1 MIKIDGLVEK
11 IIYRNDENAWTVAL
25 VTTEDGSLTVTG
37 NAIKIEI
44 GKEYTFEG
52 DFFVHKKFGEQFS
65 FKNLNE
71 HIPTSKDGII
81 KYLSSG
87 LIPFIGR
94 RMAETIYKKFGDETL
109 LILDKEPE
117 KLLQIHGIG
126 AKKFEKISEY
136 LKANKEASKVMY
148 ELYGYGI
155 SPSAAFKIYTLYAN
169 ETLNVIRENPYRIA
183 DEIKGIGFKTADSI
197 ALKLGYK
204 KDSKERIIS
213 ALKWT
218 INYAVNDGHTYLP
231 KDVLIKKSS
240 KLLEINED
248 LIEDQIINLQF
259 SKYFYLEKINDQI
272 NCYKASMYKEENYVA
287 GKLTKLSLQ
296 KFELKNNIENSIKEI
311 EERKNIKLAENQKE
325 AVKEALT
332 GGLTVITGGPGTGKT
347 TTLKTIIDLAEK
359 ENLKTVLAAPTG
371 RAAKRMEEA
380 TLREASTIHKLLE
393 ITPNSDYFEIEEI
406 DGDLIIVDECSMVD
420 LFLISTLL
428 RAVKDNSR
436 LVLVGDKDQLPSVGA
451 GNVLSDIIN
460 SKIINV
466 VYLNKIFRQ
475 EEGSLIVKNAHLIN
489 SGKMPLIDNK
499 SKDFFFIQSPN
510 VNESLNTIVDLVKT
524 RLPDFKNY
532 DSLKDIQVLS
542 PTKKGLT
549 GVDNLNKVLQ
559 ENLNP
564 QNKKEEIK
572 FMDTI
577 FRPGDKVMQIKNNY
591 NLQYKIE
598 TENYHEEGQ
607 GIFNGE
613 LGFIESVDAD
623 SDTMTIV
630 FDDVKKIE
638 YQRENFSELTL
649 AYAST
654 VHKSQGSEFP
664 AVIIPLHSAPFMLM
678 TRNII
683 YTGITR
689 ASRMV
694 VLVGEIKYLKT
705 MVENNHQ
712 NKRYSSLDRK
722 LIETMEKRKIYG
734 FI

>member
-1 MIKIDGLVEK
+1 
-11 IIYRNDENAWTVAL
+11 
-25 VTTEDGSLTVTG
+25 
-37 NAIKIEI
+37 
-44 GKEYTFEG
+44 
-52 DFFVHKKFGEQFS
+52 
-65 FKNLNE
+65 
-71 HIPTSKDGII
+71 
-81 KYLSSG
+81 
-87 LIPFIGR
+87 
-94 RMAETIYKKFGDETL
+94 
-109 LILDKEPE
+109 
-117 KLLQIHGIG
+117 
-126 AKKFEKISEY
+126 
-136 LKANKEASKVMY
+136 
-148 ELYGYGI
+148 
-155 SPSAAFKIYTLYAN
+155 
-169 ETLNVIRENPYRIA
+169 
-183 DEIKGIGFKTADSI
+183 
-197 ALKLGYK
+197 
-204 KDSKERIIS
+204 
-213 ALKWT
+213 
-218 INYAVNDGHTYLP
+218 
-231 KDVLIKKSS
+231 
-240 KLLEINED
+240 
-248 LIEDQIINLQF
+248 
-259 SKYFYLEKINDQI
+259 
-272 NCYKASMYKEENYVA
+272 MYKEENYVA

-420 LFLISTLL
+420 LFLMSTLL

-489 SGKMPLIDNK
+489 SGKIPLIDNK

-630 FDDVKKIE
+630 FDDVKK
-638 YQRENFSELTL
+638 
-649 AYAST
+649 
-654 VHKSQGSEFP
+654 
-664 AVIIPLHSAPFMLM
+664 
-678 TRNII
+678 
-683 YTGITR
+683 
-689 ASRMV
+689 
-694 VLVGEIKYLKT
+694 
-705 MVENNHQ
+705 
-712 NKRYSSLDRK
+712 
-722 LIETMEKRKIYG
+722 
-734 FI
+734 